1 MNFLNSL
8 IGKMNF
14 LDSPISEKE
23 YLQKVLTI
31 CFPKDHSQAFP
42 KKIAITANNQS
53 FFQFWLQFAGIWF
66 TKWTCEIHR
75 TKQQNCIVLQRR
87 DMYFKFSPPDS
98 FQLHP
103 PSLPDNVV
111 FAGNQSYL
119 NFAKVWMGK
128 WKKTLPWV
136 KILKDVFDTNLY
148 RTDRRAVSY
157 CKIKIFLFFFNAF
170 NTNS

>member
-31 CFPKDHSQAFP
+31 CFPKDHSSLPQKDCNHCHQP
-42 KKIAITANNQS
+42 KLFSILIAVCRNMIYKMKLWDSPNQTTK
-53 FFQFWLQFAGIWF
+53 LYCF
-66 TKWTCEIHR
+66 TKGRHVSQIFTARFLPIEA
-75 TKQQNCIVLQRR
+75 
-87 DMYFKFSPPDS
+87 
-98 FQLHP
+98 

-128 WKKTLPWV
+128 WKKNFAL
-136 KILKDVFDTNLY
+136 
-148 RTDRRAVSY
+148 AG
-157 CKIKIFLFFFNAF
+157 
-170 NTNS
+170 